1 MEMLSQKKR
10 SNMDIVDGL
19 TLGAAGILLT
29 IAGFMIAFYIATYED
44 DKPKLDKDNPIYKF
58 WKDFNNKR

>member
-19 TLGAAGILLT
+19 TLGIGGTILT
-29 IAGFMIAFYIATYED
+29 IAGFMFAFWIATHDQE
-44 DKPKLDKDNPIYKF
+44 KENKLDEDNPITKF
-58 WKDFNNKR
+58 WKDFRNK